1 MKLAKVLFPNQE
13 QHVVIVGDDS
23 VQALNL
29 TSAKG
34 TMRLSDILYSD
45 NPSELAKSL
54 VDKSVEPVA
63 LETVQFLAPIDSQE
77 VWAAGVTYKRS
88 QVARMEESKSGADHY
103 AMVYTADRPEIFF
116 KSTPTRVV
124 GPNQPVRI
132 RKDATWSVPEPEFVL
147 MLDPQM
153 NIKGYTIGND
163 MSSRDIEGENPLYLP
178 QAKVYNQ
185 SCAMGPYIL
194 VKESELDFPET
205 KINLSIQ
212 RAGSEV
218 FTGETN
224 LGQIVRKLE
233 DLASWLGRELDFPH
247 GAALFTGT
255 GIIPPDSF
263 TLNPGDL
270 VRISITG
277 LGTLENPVVQG

>member
-1 MKLAKVLFPNQE
+1 MRLAKVLFPNQA
-13 QHVVIVGDDS
+13 QHVVIVGESS
-23 VQALNL
+23 VQALNMTTPEETL
-29 TSAKG
+29 
-34 TMRLSDILYSD
+34 RLSDILHSD
-45 NPSELAKSL
+45 SPADLAKSL
-54 VDKSVEPVA
+54 IDSTIAPVS
-63 LETVQFLAPIDSQE
+63 LDIVSFLVPIDSQE

-124 GPNQPVRI
+124 GPGVPVRI

-147 MLDPQM
+147 ILDPKM
-153 NIKGYTIGND
+153 NIKGYSIGND

-185 SCAMGPYIL
+185 SCAIGPYIL
-194 VKESELDFPET
+194 LAEGPLDLPKT
-205 KINLSIQ
+205 LINLTIQ
-212 RAGSEV
+212 RGGKDV

-224 LGQIVRKLE
+224 LGQIVRKFE
-233 DLASWLGRELDFPH
+233 DLAQWLGRELDFPH
-247 GAALFTGT
+247 GAALLTGT
-255 GIIPPDSF
+255 GIIPPDNF

-277 LGTLENPVVQG
+277 LGTLENSVVQG